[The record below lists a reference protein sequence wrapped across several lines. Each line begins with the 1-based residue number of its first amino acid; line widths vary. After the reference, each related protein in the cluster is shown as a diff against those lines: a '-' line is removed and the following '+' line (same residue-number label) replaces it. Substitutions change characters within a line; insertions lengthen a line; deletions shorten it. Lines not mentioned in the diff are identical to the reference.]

1 MQVRLGSQS
10 ELHPQK
16 ERSIRWASL
25 LFVAY
30 LLQFIVEWSFVRFTR
45 DENGQ
50 WMAYS
55 VNNPEG
61 WLNAA
66 LLISLMF
73 GLICTIGFV
82 WRFWQK
88 RRIWRPHWH
97 SQGVT
102 GTDFL
107 YTLAW
112 LQVLLVGQYLLYGLF
127 VSFPVFPEGSFG
139 GLLESASFQLSILLV
154 AVFQYWGRWADLGF
168 RRPKHIGRMIL
179 MLFVLFGFIIFVLD
193 MLVTTPLSNLFD
205 LSLASE
211 RQTQIESEILQ
222 AKAYDWFNGAMSI
235 IMTGILVPIAEEI
248 LFRGVIQT
256 SLVRRWGAFWG
267 ILVSSIWFASVHID
281 IALFVPL
288 FTISV
293 AIGYLRHR
301 FHSIWGAIIL
311 HSLNNLVS
319 VIFYF
324 N

>member
-1 MQVRLGSQS
+1 MHVRLGLQP

-16 ERSIRWASL
+16 ERAKAWAVL

-30 LLQFIVEWSFVRFTR
+30 MFQFIIEWSFIRFTK
-45 DENGQ
+45 DDHGQ

-55 VNNPEG
+55 VHTPEG

-66 LLISLMF
+66 LIISLFF
-73 GLICTIGFV
+73 GFVCAIGFV
-82 WRFWQK
+82 WKFLRRERLWRSHWQG
-88 RRIWRPHWH
+88 
-97 SQGVT
+97 QGLT

-112 LQVLLVGQYLLYGLF
+112 LQVLLVVQYVVYGLF
-127 VSFPVFPEGSFG
+127 VSFPIFPEGSLG
-139 GLLESASFQLSILLV
+139 GLLESASFQLSILLI

-179 MLFVLFGFIIFVLD
+179 MLMLLMGFILFVLD
-193 MLVTTPLSNLFD
+193 MLVTTPFSNFFD

-211 RQTQIESEILQ
+211 RQDQIASEIMQ
-222 AKAYDWFNGAMSI
+222 AKSYDWIHGAMSI
-235 IMTGILVPIAEEI
+235 IMTGILVPLAEEI

-256 SLVRRWGAFWG
+256 SLVKRWGAFWG
-267 ILVSSIWFASVHID
+267 IIVSSIWFASVHID

-288 FTISV
+288 FTISL

-301 FHSIWGAIIL
+301 FNSIWGAIIL